1 MRASTTYV
9 ATYTIDETA
18 ELIGI
23 SRRSAYSAAH
33 NGDIPAKRI
42 GGRWVVLKTHLWQ
55 YLGLMDTAGHW
66 TAPPNELAAMGIHI
80 EEASGGQTDQSE
92 RAQGYHLRAVSGVV

>member
-1 MRASTTYV
+1 MSTSTPT
-9 ATYTIDETA
+9 ATYTIDEAA

-23 SRRSAYSAAH
+23 SRRSAYNAAH

-55 YLGLMDTAGHW
+55 YLGLMDTSGRW
-66 TAPPNELAAMGIHI
+66 TAPPGELAAMGIYN
-80 EEASGGQTDQSE
+80 EEASGGQ
-92 RAQGYHLRAVSGVV
+92 AHQGEGSQRDHFRAVSRVI